1 MENKLVQIIVVIVT
15 SLILLSLVSLVVML
29 LWNWVAVALF
39 NAPHISFWMALGVF
53 VIIRLTV
60 LLFTS
65 K

>member
-1 MENKLVQIIVVIVT
+1 MSKLLQIIAVIVV
-15 SLILLSLVSLVVML
+15 SLILLSLASLVVML

-39 NAPHISFWMALGVF
+39 NAPRISFWMALGVF
-53 VIIRLTV
+53 VIIRLIV

>member
-1 MENKLVQIIVVIVT
+1 MENELVQIIAIIVV
-15 SLILLSLVSLVVML
+15 SLILLSLASLVVML

-39 NAPHISFWMALGVF
+39 DAPRISFWMALGVF
-53 VIIRLTV
+53 AIIRLTV